1 LDGLL
6 NRPTGVTLQSL
17 KINPAWDPIR
27 NDPSFQALFTK
38 YAGKA

>member
-1 LDGLL
+1 
-6 NRPTGVTLQSL
+6 LQSL

-27 NDPSFQALFTK
+27 NDAGFQALFAK